1 MKARRVICTE
11 SCRAE
16 LEEFELD
23 SLPDNGILVRNEYTA
38 VSIGTE
44 IYNWEHGGEPGT
56 KPTFPH
62 VTGYCN
68 AGVVLDVGK
77 DVSAVRPGD
86 RIAGQEDHASHSILT
101 DGSPLHQKVP
111 ENVSSRAAA
120 FMVMGA
126 IAMHGMRVARVE
138 LGESVV
144 VVGLG
149 IVGQLAATLAQLSGG
164 VPVIAID
171 LDDFRIRKAGD
182 RGIDICINPDT
193 VNDLPAAVCEHCT
206 DDGAN
211 VVIEA
216 TGNPSVYSTAVKL
229 ACTAGRIVAL
239 GSPRT
244 EVEMDFFADVHM
256 REVSIL
262 GAFQPMTPD
271 ADHTHYHWA
280 KGRDRNLVMRLMSS
294 GKLPLEDLITHVAK
308 PDQCHEIYPMLADS
322 PKDTLGVIFD
332 WT

>member
-1 MKARRVICTE
+1 MEARRIICPE

-23 SLPDNGILVRNEYTA
+23 RLPDNGILVRNEYTA

-44 IYNWEHGGEPGT
+44 IYNWEHGGEPGM
-56 KPTFPH
+56 KRTFPH
-62 VTGYCN
+62 LTGYCN

-77 DVSAVRPGD
+77 GVSAVKSGD

-111 ENVSSRAAA
+111 DNVPSQAAA

-126 IAMHGMRVARVE
+126 IAMHGIRVACIE

-149 IVGQLAATLAQLSGG
+149 IIGQLAAALAQLSGG
-164 VPVIAID
+164 IPVIGID

-182 RGIDICINPDT
+182 RGIDICINPNT
-193 VNDLPAAVCEHCT
+193 VNDLPAAVREHCT
-206 DDGAN
+206 EDGAN

-216 TGNPSVYSTAVKL
+216 TGNPAVYSTAVKL
-229 ACTAGRIVAL
+229 ACTAGRVVAL

-244 EVEMDFFADVHM
+244 KVEMDFFADVHC

-262 GAFQPMTPD
+262 GAFQPLTPD
-271 ADHTHYHWA
+271 AGHTYYHWA
-280 KGRDRNLVMRLMSS
+280 KDRDRDLVMRLMSS
-294 GKLPLEDLITHVAK
+294 GKLPVEDLITHVVR
-308 PDQCHEIYPMLADS
+308 PDQCQEIYPMLADS
-322 PKDTLGVIFD
+322 PRDTLGVIFD